1 MRCRF
6 MLCANPNLQAPRP
19 LTTARYYGLS
29 ESPEARGGRL
39 LPTHSHQ
46 HHETVSCRP
55 RTRLHILPKPDSA
68 EPSMD
73 RGEARRPPLPRFS
86 QARLARSR
94 VVPNP
99 PVVCAYL
106 KHASVDSCNPAVPRR
121 STSQAHTSQPPAV
134 AIDEP
139 ESFNW
144 VMCNTHASDIIFAHQ
159 QIKPL
164 CSTSRGPWALLFL
177 GPESK
182 LLFFPPAAVS
192 LSLLLCIIGHCVLY
206 TRARKVK
213 PLGRANMDTTED
225 FSPYRPDGKLVSCR
239 APKSM
244 RGTDGT
250 HKINSGRVWLRLC
263 RHRYFAARW

>member
-1 MRCRF
+1 MQVHA
-6 MLCANPNLQAPRP
+6 LCQSKSPSPQAPDHCAILCVIRGSGGERRAFATYS
-19 LTTARYYGLS
+19 LTPASRDGLV
-29 ESPEARGGRL
+29 SPADYLG
-39 LPTHSHQ
+39 
-46 HHETVSCRP
+46 
-55 RTRLHILPKPDSA
+55 RLHILPKPDSA

-86 QARLARSR
+86 QARSR
-94 VVPNP
+94 AVPNP

-121 STSQAHTSQPPAV
+121 STSQAHTNQPPAV

-164 CSTSRGPWALLFL
+164 CSTSRGPWVLLFL

-213 PLGRANMDTTED
+213 PLGRASMDTTED